1 MNVGYYFH
9 PEAVFDD
16 DGIAKTEAH
25 WGYFVRALAGEVGQV
40 TFYAHPG
47 ASGATETLPLRPE
60 DNIRCVDIGPRRQ
73 RPVMYLWP
81 RPNMRAF
88 RPKADGLD
96 AMVVR
101 APTSLLPAF
110 ARRCRR
116 AGIPV
121 IPLLVDDTSNWR
133 DTAIFPGWRNR
144 LIRLWLWW
152 QQRAQDRVAR
162 KTLTLAISKSIV
174 RGSSYKRTAIVP
186 TTSLSR
192 ADLTG
197 PEGRT
202 RGWPAAGQRI
212 RLLYT
217 GRLAE
222 EKGLLE
228 LGDALAQLVADGH
241 NVEVELVGGVYGGDT
256 TVDKMLERAEA
267 AGLRD
272 RIIVSGFLEAGPALL
287 AAYARA
293 DIYVLPTYGE
303 GSVTRT
309 IKEAFAT
316 GVPVVS
322 TTIRE
327 NTEFLTD
334 GKQAVLVAMRSPD
347 ELAKG
352 IARVIG
358 DSTLRARMTA
368 AGFEWVQG
376 YTNERSGELVAGHV
390 RDEIARLAKR

>member
-9 PEAVFDD
+9 PQAVFDA
-16 DGIAKTEAH
+16 DGSAKTEAH
-25 WGYFVRALAGEVGQV
+25 WGYFIRALAGEVGSV
-40 TFYAHPG
+40 TFYAHAGPF
-47 ASGATETLPLRPE
+47 SGTETLPLRAE
-60 DNIRCVDIGPRRQ
+60 DSIRCVDLGPRRQ
-73 RPVMYLWP
+73 RPLMYLWP

-88 RPKADGLD
+88 KPKADGLD

-152 QQRAQDRVAR
+152 QQKAQDRVAS
-162 KTLTLAISKSIV
+162 KTLTLAISRSIV
-174 RGSSYKRTAIVP
+174 RGASYKRTAIVP

-197 PEGRT
+197 PAGRT
-202 RGWPAAGQRI
+202 RAWPTKGERI
-212 RLLYT
+212 RLLFT

-228 LGDALAQLVADGH
+228 LGEALTMLVADGH
-241 NVEVELVGGVYGGDT
+241 NVEIEFVGGTYGDSTIDT
-256 TVDKMLERAEA
+256 VLAKAEA
-267 AGLRD
+267 DGVRD

-293 DIYVLPTYGE
+293 DVYVLPTYGE

-334 GKQAVLVAMRSPD
+334 GEHAVLVPMRSAA

-352 IARVIG
+352 IERVIG
-358 DSTLRARMTA
+358 DAALRTRMTA